1 MRPSYSE
8 LMSGK
13 TRVPGSAWGLWGD
26 DDEVGALNDVT
37 PALVASAAG
46 LVSRGAVFS
55 LNWDMELPSPGLFS
69 RGPLDYVLKDDG
81 FGMDDHYDNFYP
93 QCSSQWD
100 ALSHF
105 SHPEHGYYGGRT
117 SAELK
122 RPSCKNGIHNLARR
136 GIAGRFVLADVGRW
150 REGRGRP
157 LDHAAAQ
164 PVPVSEVRETLDA
177 QGTVMEPGDILLI
190 RFGWT
195 TWYESLEQGRRDE
208 LGAGWSFAAPGL
220 EPGEDTLRWLWDSGA
235 VAVAADNPSLEA
247 FPFDPVGRN
256 LHSRLIALL
265 GIPIGEMWELS
276 ALAADCA
283 ADGRYTGLLTSAP
296 LNVRGGVGSTA
307 NALALK

>member
-8 LMSGK
+8 LSGGT
-13 TRVPGSAWGLWGD
+13 TRVRGSAWGLWGD

-37 PALVASAAG
+37 PARVTSAAG
-46 LVSRGAVFS
+46 LVRRGVVFS
-55 LNWDMELPSPGLFS
+55 LNWDLELPSPGLFS

-105 SHPEHGYYGGRT
+105 SHPEHGYYGGRK

-136 GIAGRFVLADVGRW
+136 GIAGRFALADVARW
-150 REGRGRP
+150 REASGRP
-157 LDHAAAQ
+157 IDYAAAQ
-164 PVPVSEVRETLDA
+164 PVPVTEVQAALAA
-177 QGTVMEPGDILLI
+177 QGTAMESGDILLI

-195 TWYESLEQGRRDE
+195 TWYESLDQSRRDE
-208 LGAGWSFAAPGL
+208 LGAGWSFEAPGL
-220 EPGEDTLRWLWDSGA
+220 EPGEDTVRWLWDSGA
-235 VAVAADNPSLEA
+235 VAVAADNPSLEV

-256 LHSRLIALL
+256 LHSQLIALL
-265 GIPIGEMWELS
+265 GIPIGEMWDLS